1 VLIGAYICTERDLLG
16 KSYGVE
22 TTSWIQSLGSL
33 VTSGFDTDF
42 VLLNQRVK
50 KLFMDD
56 KKYWVGFNLIKGIGA
71 VRMQALINTFDDLES
86 AWKAAPVDLAGAGL
100 SLKLIERIIQAREQV
115 DLEKVWA
122 RIKSQGIKILTW
134 KDEAYPQRLKE
145 IEQPPP
151 VLYIRGEYLPDDLYA
166 VAIVGTRRVTPYG
179 RQITEELSSYLASNG
194 ITVISGLARG
204 VDAIAHQ
211 TALKAGGRTI
221 GVLGSGVDKIYPPEH
236 RQLAERMMESGAILS
251 DYAPGTPPDASNFP
265 PRNRIISGLSLAVVV
280 IEAGETS
287 GALITAEF
295 AAEQG
300 REIFAVPGSI
310 LAPQSKGTN
319 KLIQK
324 GALPLLSVND
334 LMQALN
340 LTRMGEQKAVRKI
353 IPADETEARLMNVLG
368 TEPLHVDEIRNQTEL
383 PIEKVSAALALME
396 LKGMVRQVGGMNY
409 VAVHEEESD
418 YLV

>member
-1 VLIGAYICTERDLLG
+1 MGDKRY
-16 KSYGVE
+16 
-22 TTSWIQSLGSL
+22 WI
-33 VTSGFDTDF
+33 
-42 VLLNQRVK
+42 
-50 KLFMDD
+50 
-56 KKYWVGFNLIKGIGA
+56 GFNLIKGIGA
-71 VRMQALINTFDDLES
+71 VRMQALIHHFGDLED
-86 AWKAAPVDLAGAGL
+86 AWKAAPGELAQAGL
-100 SLKLIERIIQAREQV
+100 GLKVIERIIQARGQV
-115 DLEKVWA
+115 DLGKVCKK
-122 RIKSQGIKILTW
+122 IESQNIHILTW
-134 KDEAYPQRLKE
+134 EDEAYPQRLKE
-145 IEQPPP
+145 IDQPPP
-151 VLYIRGEYLPDDLYA
+151 VLYIRGEYLPDDLFA

-179 RQITEELSSYLASNG
+179 RQITEELSSFLAANG

-236 RQLAERMMESGAILS
+236 RALAEKMIESGAIVS
-251 DYAPGTPPDASNFP
+251 DYAPGTPPDATNFP

-280 IEAGETS
+280 VEAGETS

-319 KLIQK
+319 KLIQN

-334 LMQALN
+334 LMQALD
-340 LTRMGEQKAVRKI
+340 LTRMGEHKAARKI
-353 IPADETEARLMNVLG
+353 IPADETEARLMSVLG
-368 TEPLHVDEIRNQTEL
+368 VEPLHVDEIRNQTEL
-383 PIEKVSAALALME
+383 PIEKVSATLALME

-409 VAVHEEESD
+409 VAVREVQSD
-418 YLV
+418 YSTRR

>member
-1 VLIGAYICTERDLLG
+1 MVDKRY
-16 KSYGVE
+16 
-22 TTSWIQSLGSL
+22 WI
-33 VTSGFDTDF
+33 
-42 VLLNQRVK
+42 
-50 KLFMDD
+50 
-56 KKYWVGFNLIKGIGA
+56 GFNLIKGIGA
-71 VRMQALINTFDDLES
+71 VRMQALIRHFGDLEV
-86 AWKAAPVDLAGAGL
+86 AWKAAPADLARAGL
-100 SLKLIERIIQAREQV
+100 SLKLIERIVQAHASV
-115 DLEKVWA
+115 DLEKLWA
-122 RIKSQGIKILTW
+122 KIESQGIKILTW
-134 KDEAYPQRLKE
+134 EDEAYPQRLKE
-145 IEQPPP
+145 IDQPPP
-151 VLYIRGEYLPDDLYA
+151 VLYIRGEYLPDDVFA
-166 VAIVGTRRVTPYG
+166 VAIVGTRRVTSYG
-179 RQITEELSSYLASNG
+179 RQITEELSSFLAANG

-204 VDAIAHQ
+204 VDALAHQ

-236 RQLAERMMESGAILS
+236 RALAEQMLERGALVS

-280 IEAGETS
+280 VEAGETS

-319 KLIQK
+319 KLIQN

-334 LMQALN
+334 LMQALD
-340 LTRMGEQKAVRKI
+340 LTRVGEHKAARKV
-353 IPADETEARLMNVLG
+353 IPTDETEARLLSILG
-368 TEPLHVDEIRNQTEL
+368 DEPLHVDEIRNQTEL

-409 VAVHEEESD
+409 VAVREVQSD
-418 YLV
+418 YFI

>member
-1 VLIGAYICTERDLLG
+1 
-16 KSYGVE
+16 
-22 TTSWIQSLGSL
+22 
-33 VTSGFDTDF
+33 
-42 VLLNQRVK
+42 
-50 KLFMDD
+50 
-56 KKYWVGFNLIKGIGA
+56 
-71 VRMQALINTFDDLES
+71 
-86 AWKAAPVDLAGAGL
+86 
-100 SLKLIERIIQAREQV
+100 
-115 DLEKVWA
+115 
-122 RIKSQGIKILTW
+122 
-134 KDEAYPQRLKE
+134 
-145 IEQPPP
+145 
-151 VLYIRGEYLPDDLYA
+151 LPDDLFA

-179 RQITEELSSYLASNG
+179 RQITEELATYLAAHG

-204 VDAIAHQ
+204 VDALAHQ

-236 RQLAERMMESGAILS
+236 RALAEKMMGSGAILS

-300 REIFAVPGSI
+300 REVFAVPGSI

-319 KLIQK
+319 KLIQN

-334 LMQALN
+334 LMQVLD
-340 LTRMGEQKAVRKI
+340 LTRMGEHKAARKI
-353 IPADETEARLMNVLG
+353 IPGDETEARLMSVLS
-368 TEPLHVDEIRNQTEL
+368 EEALHIDEIRKQSEL
-383 PIEKVSAALALME
+383 PIEKVSATLALME

-409 VAVHEEESD
+409 VAVREVQSD
-418 YLV
+418 YSTSGG